1 MRGAANADL
10 AAFDEIDARGAGFD
24 AHITAAAQGGFLLA
38 VDNFE
43 AHRPGDGDSF
53 AVNDADGV
61 GRWFIGASSGCG
73 DEYGEEDG
81 HASRVERGATQACVG
96 IGKGR
101 HSVNLPG
108 HGDRKSR
115 LYYTSGDLQPPRR
128 DDDHARRSR

>member
-10 AAFDEIDARGAGFD
+10 AAFDEVDASGAGFN
-24 AHITAAAQGGFLLA
+24 AHVTAAAQDGLRLA

-43 AHRPGDGDSF
+43 AHRSGDGNGF
-53 AVNDADGV
+53 AVDDADGI
-61 GRWFIGASSGCG
+61 GRWFIGAGSGRG
-73 DEYGEEDG
+73 DEYGEEHG
-81 HASRVERGATQACVG
+81 HADRVERGAARACVG
-96 IGKGR
+96 IGIGR